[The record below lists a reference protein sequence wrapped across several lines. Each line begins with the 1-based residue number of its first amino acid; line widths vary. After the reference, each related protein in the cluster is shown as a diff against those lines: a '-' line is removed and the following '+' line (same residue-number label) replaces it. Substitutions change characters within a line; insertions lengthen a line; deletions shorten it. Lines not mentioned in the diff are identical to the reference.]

1 MPGIS
6 GGNEMKF
13 RTRDQ
18 GGAIAPRRVIEALWQ
33 IVDLYSDDERTDYES
48 LSKVDQ
54 EGHVFEAIDRV
65 SHWLATVART
75 ERHRR

>member
-1 MPGIS
+1 
-6 GGNEMKF
+6 MKF

-33 IVDLYSDDERTDYES
+33 IVDLYSDDERRDYES

-54 EGHVFEAIDRV
+54 EGHVFKR
-65 SHWLATVART
+65 LTG
-75 ERHRR
+75 